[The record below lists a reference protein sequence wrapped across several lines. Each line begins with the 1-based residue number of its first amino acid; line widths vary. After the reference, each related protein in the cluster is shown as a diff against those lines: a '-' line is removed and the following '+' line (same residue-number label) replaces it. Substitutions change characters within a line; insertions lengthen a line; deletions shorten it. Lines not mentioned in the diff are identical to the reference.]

1 MQFLTKGQTLL
12 SLNNKL
18 KTAKILNIH
27 LINFHDWEHQ
37 KKDLVELIIKNIR
50 SNSLIV
56 RSSSSTEDKFDKSNA
71 GTFLTVLNVQKR
83 NLEESINNVFNSYDE
98 LMPFSEVLIQPM
110 LEKVIL
116 SGVAFS
122 HDPNTGSPYRVIN
135 YSIGPDTT
143 LITSGKESGKVW
155 QSVPKFQGPVPDDIA
170 LILPCMDELVSI
182 FNEVP
187 LDFEF
192 AITSNS
198 EVKQLYLLQ
207 VRPLKIKNK
216 RVLEK
221 DLVCKISNIAEK
233 VKIAQKPNP
242 FLVGDSTIFGIM
254 PDWNP
259 AEIIGIRP
267 KPLALSLYRELITDS
282 IWAYQRHNY
291 GYRNLRSFPL
301 MVNFYGLPYIDVRV
315 SFNSFIPEDI
325 PNKLAN
331 KLCNYYLNKLARNPE
346 LHDKVEFEVVFS
358 SFHFDLDN
366 SLSELEKNEF
376 SADEISI
383 IKTSLIKLT
392 NNILNN
398 KNKLWELDAMKISH
412 LKKRRLEI
420 ENSNLTDVEK
430 IYWYLEDTK
439 RYGTLPFAGLARVAF
454 ISIQMLKSL
463 ISTEILSQDEYDL
476 YLSSLPSI
484 SKNFLVDKKQLSM
497 SQFLENYGHLRPGTY
512 DINSLRYDE
521 DPALYLSN
529 NSFSQINYSDFEFT
543 ESKKDKISSL
553 ILNSGLDTNPEQLIH
568 FIGNSITLR
577 EISKFEFTKN
587 LSEAL
592 SCIKN
597 FGKKLGFN
605 SEQMAYC
612 NYATIKE
619 MCFSTSPDKQLISQS
634 INYGKELFD
643 SSLCLSL
650 PPLITSAE
658 DLFGYEFPESSPNFI
673 TQKKIS
679 AFVQS
684 NIYSGDLNK
693 KIVCIPNADPGFDW
707 LFSHD
712 IAGLITEFG
721 GANSHMA
728 IRASELG
735 LPAVIG
741 SGKILF
747 DIWTKSQKLN
757 IDCSNKKVEVIL

>member
-12 SLNNKL
+12 SLNDKL
-18 KTAKILNIH
+18 RTAKILNIH

-50 SNSLIV
+50 SNSYIV
-56 RSSSSTEDKFDKSNA
+56 RSSSSTEDKLDKSNA

-143 LITSGKESGKVW
+143 LITSGKVSGKVW
-155 QSVPKFQGPVPDDIA
+155 QSVPKFQGPPPGDIA
-170 LILPCMDELVSI
+170 LILPCMDELLSI

-198 EVKQLYLLQ
+198 AVKQLYLLQ

-233 VKIAQKPNP
+233 VKISQKPNP

-366 SLSELEKNEF
+366 SLSELAKNEF

-529 NSFSQINYSDFEFT
+529 NSFSQINYSDFEFRDFQ
-543 ESKKDKISSL
+543 KDKISSL

-605 SEQMAYC
+605 SEEMAYC

-684 NIYSGDLNK
+684 NIYSGDLNQ

-747 DIWTKSQKLN
+747 GIWTKSQKLD
-757 IDCSNKKVEVIL
+757 IDCSNKKVEVVL